1 MTRSVTLYGA
11 DYSVYTRIARLALEE
26 KGVAYDFEPVDI
38 FAQGATIEEYLLR
51 HPFSKIP
58 AFEYD
63 DFPLYEA
70 GAISRYVDEAFGGPA
85 LQPDAPQARARMNQ
99 VISILDSY
107 GYKALVW
114 DVFFE
119 RVRVPQ
125 KGGAPDESKIAAGL
139 DMSRKCLL
147 ALGDI
152 KGRAKWLAGD
162 VFSLADCHAYPMFV
176 LFRMA
181 KEGDDLFA
189 DAGGLGQWYKAFH
202 ARKSAQATRHP
213 LETEESV

>member
-1 MTRSVTLYGA
+1 LSNAVTLYGA

-38 FAQGATIEEYLLR
+38 FAHGAALEEYLLR

-58 AFEYD
+58 AFEHE

-70 GAISRYVDEAFGGPA
+70 GAIARYVDEAFDGSA
-85 LQPDAPQARARMNQ
+85 LQPDSPRARARMNQ

-107 GYKALVW
+107 GYRALVW

-125 KGGAPDESKIAAGL
+125 KGGAADEGKIAAGL
-139 DMSRKCLL
+139 DMSRKCLR
-147 ALGDI
+147 ALEDIRGD
-152 KGRAKWLAGD
+152 APWLAGD
-162 VFSLADCHAYPMFV
+162 ALSLADCHAYAMFV

-181 KEGDDLFA
+181 QDGEDLFA
-189 DAGGLGQWYKAFH
+189 AEGGLGEWYNVFR
-202 ARKSAQATRHP
+202 ARRSAAATRHP
-213 LETEESV
+213 MEQEESE